1 MGRTSGG
8 RWGCDARPDRPWQ
21 GGASASARVVL
32 SLTSIPVPPELLER
46 LRLAASRLGLRH
58 GVIAAAAIDRF
69 LAEYGF

>member
-1 MGRTSGG
+1 
-8 RWGCDARPDRPWQ
+8 
-21 GGASASARVVL
+21 VL